1 MSAPP
6 YMKLFWG
13 DYHKRTRHLK
23 RDQHGAYFLLIGE
36 AWQLG
41 GALPDDDAK
50 LAAWALCTPDE
61 WAAIKPVVMEFFALR
76 RGKWWHDR
84 VREELASY
92 EATSR
97 KRKEAGKK
105 GGKASGGNTTGNQ
118 EANAFLL
125 PTKPEPEPEP
135 EEDKKDPPNP
145 QGGEAFNA
153 KPFAKALA
161 IVADAGCAFPA
172 LADRIH
178 KAQPVVDGKRR
189 SAAADVQRALGG
201 ALKRGGMPSAIWS
214 AVQNFYALPA
224 STKDGGQYA
233 NGAAV
238 VLNSDRWKE
247 YAAPAAEES
256 AAVVSTFN
264 APQVR
269 ASIVKATDEDF
280 ARRWVD
286 HYCRW
291 VGGTERRLEARTPAV
306 AAALSKSLA
315 GWAERN
321 SVTIAVA
328 SANDGAGQAERER
341 AA

>member
-41 GALPDDDAK
+41 GALPDDDTK
-50 LAAWALCTPDE
+50 LAAWALCTPEE

-105 GGKASGGNTTGNQ
+105 GGKASGGNVTGNP
-118 EANAFLL
+118 EANASLL
-125 PTKPEPEPEP
+125 STKPEPEPEP
-135 EEDKKDPPNP
+135 KEELDFVAEATPTPKPKARSYP
-145 QGGEAFNA
+145 EAFEAAWKAYPHHKGRSSKPNA
-153 KPFAKALA
+153 AAVWARLPEDERAGLVAAIGRFAPNVGETCGGKGAPDMAVWL
-161 IVADAGCAFPA
+161 
-172 LADRIH
+172 
-178 KAQPVVDGKRR
+178 KDGKHLNWQG
-189 SAAADVQRALGG
+189 SET
-201 ALKRGGMPSAIWS
+201 
-214 AVQNFYALPA
+214 
-224 STKDGGQYA
+224 STG
-233 NGAAV
+233 
-238 VLNSDRWKE
+238 
-247 YAAPAAEES
+247 APAAS
-256 AAVVSTFN
+256 FD
-264 APQVR
+264 APAVR
-269 ASIVKATDEDF
+269 ASIVRATDEDF
-280 ARRWVD
+280 ARSYVD

-291 VGGTERRLEARTPAV
+291 VPQGRRLEARTPAV
-306 AAALSKSLA
+306 AAMLTQKLA
-315 GWAERN
+315 AWAKAKD
-321 SVTIAVA
+321 VTITVA
-328 SANDGAGQAERER
+328 SANDGAALKQTGE

>member
-50 LAAWALCTPDE
+50 LAAWALCTPEE

-118 EANAFLL
+118 EANACLL

-135 EEDKKDPPNP
+135 KKELELVAEATPKPKP
-145 QGGEAFNA
+145 ARVYPEAFEAAWRTYPHHKGRSSKPNA
-153 KPFAKALA
+153 AAQWARLPEDERAGLVAAIARFAPNVAETCGGKGAPDMAVWLKDGKHLNWQ
-161 IVADAGCAFPA
+161 ADAG
-172 LADRIH
+172 LD
-178 KAQPVVDGKRR
+178 
-189 SAAADVQRALGG
+189 L
-201 ALKRGGMPSAIWS
+201 
-214 AVQNFYALPA
+214 
-224 STKDGGQYA
+224 
-233 NGAAV
+233 
-238 VLNSDRWKE
+238 
-247 YAAPAAEES
+247 APAP
-256 AAVVSTFN
+256 STFN

-291 VGGTERRLEARTPAV
+291 IPEARRLDAQTPAV

>member
-50 LAAWALCTPDE
+50 LAAWSLCTPEE

-92 EATSR
+92 EAISR

-105 GGKASGGNTTGNQ
+105 GGKASGGKTTENQ

-125 PTKPEPEPEP
+125 ATKPEPEPEP
-135 EEDKKDPPNP
+135 KKEIELVAVATLTPSPKTRSYP
-145 QGGEAFNA
+145 EAF
-153 KPFAKALA
+153 
-161 IVADAGCAFPA
+161 DAA
-172 LADRIH
+172 
-178 KAQPVVDGKRR
+178 
-189 SAAADVQRALGG
+189 
-201 ALKRGGMPSAIWS
+201 
-214 AVQNFYALPA
+214 
-224 STKDGGQYA
+224 
-233 NGAAV
+233 
-238 VLNSDRWKE
+238 WKE
-247 YAAPAAEES
+247 YPHHKGRSSKPNAAAVWAKLPADERAGLVAAVQRFAPNVGETCGGKGAPDMAVWLKDGKHLNWQAEETGGDS
-256 AAVVSTFN
+256 SPSFDG
-264 APQVR
+264 PPELR
-269 ASIVKATDEDF
+269 ARIVALKDDAF
-280 ARRWVD
+280 ARRWLD

-291 VGGTERRLEARTPAV
+291 RAADRTILAVNATVAETLRAELAGYFAERRIRVEV
-306 AAALSKSLA
+306 AAA
-315 GWAERN
+315 
-321 SVTIAVA
+321 
-328 SANDGAGQAERER
+328 NDTPMIRRE
-341 AA
+341 AAA